1 MRGSVEAMKRIA
13 LVLLAACGTPYQ
25 SMGWFRGGYEDKT
38 LAPRQFL
45 VRVEVNGYTSASTAL
60 EYAHRRARELCP
72 AGYDVQDSK
81 TGEHGAGKPDA
92 TLVVEC
98 R

>member
-1 MRGSVEAMKRIA
+1 MMRVVAVAI
-13 LVLLAACGTPYQ
+13 VAACGTPYQ
-25 SMGWFRGGYEDKT
+25 SMGWYRGGYEDT
-38 LAPRQFL
+38 HMGGRQHL
-45 VRVEVNGYTSASTAL
+45 VHVEVNGYTSSATAL
-60 EYAHRRARELCP
+60 AYAHRRAREICP

-81 TGEHGAGKPDA
+81 IGEHREGKPDA